1 MIMKRV
7 TFVLIGLIAIVIYIA
22 KAKPELDKKVAQVEK
37 TNINKHN
44 IKHIYD

>member
-1 MIMKRV
+1 MKRV

-22 KAKPELDKKVAQVEK
+22 KAKPESNNKVAQVEK
-37 TNINKHN
+37 VSPKKHT

>member
-1 MIMKRV
+1 MKRV
-7 TFVLIGLIAIVIYIA
+7 TFVLIGLIAIVIYIV

-37 TNINKHN
+37 ISPNKHT

>member
-1 MIMKRV
+1 MKRV

-22 KAKPELDKKVAQVEK
+22 KAKPEANNKVAQVEK
-37 TNINKHN
+37 VSQKKHT

>member
-7 TFVLIGLIAIVIYIA
+7 TFVLIGLIAIIIYIA
-22 KAKPELDKKVAQVEK
+22 KTKPELDNEVAQVEK
-37 TNINKHN
+37 VSPKKHT